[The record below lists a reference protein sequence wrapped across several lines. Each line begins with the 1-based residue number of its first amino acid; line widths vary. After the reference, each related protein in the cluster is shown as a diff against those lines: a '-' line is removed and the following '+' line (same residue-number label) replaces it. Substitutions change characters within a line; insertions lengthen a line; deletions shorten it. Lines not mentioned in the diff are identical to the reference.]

1 MNDIKKYLVLKNNKR
16 YIIELNDIPKYLKGK
31 KVHNYMKYLSFFMA
45 YSLTILI
52 RFLLH
57 FKNDSSNHLVYIIIN
72 MIFMLAILADLISI
86 FIFFCLDS
94 NNILEIDNYIDCFEN
109 KCRNIDFSKPINID
123 EDYNI
128 LYFNKN
134 QELQTLHINYDDIQ
148 YVADSDDTIKLIGKY
163 IGDGGYEITLY
174 LPVEMSNEYKNY
186 IEKS

>member
-1 MNDIKKYLVLKNNKR
+1 MDNINKTFNLKNDKR
-16 YIIELNDIPKYLKGK
+16 YIIELNDISEYLKSK
-31 KVHNYMKYLSFFMA
+31 KVHNYIKYLSFFMVC
-45 YSLTILI
+45 SLTTLI
-52 RFLLH
+52 WLLLYS
-57 FKNDSSNHLVYIIIN
+57 KNDSSNSFSYTVIGMFL
-72 MIFMLAILADLISI
+72 ILADFISI
-86 FIFFCLDS
+86 FIFLCLDS

-134 QELQTLHINYDDIQ
+134 QELQILHINYDDIQ
-148 YVADSDDTIKLIGKY
+148 YVADSDNTINLIGKY
-163 IGDGGYEITLY
+163 IVDGGYKITLY